1 MSTTMKVITVI
12 LSFYILVAC
21 NSENSSTNPGTQT
34 SYGVGGSTAK
44 FTIQNNHLITIEDH
58 DIQIFSLANPSE
70 PVLVNAYYTPTTIT
84 LETIYPY
91 QTNRILLG
99 TNTGAIIMDHS
110 TPGTIT
116 EIAFPEHVTSCDPVI
131 AKDDYMYIT
140 LRNGRSCSLVN
151 NVNGVNQLLIYDIS
165 DITQPELK
173 KTIELD
179 QPYGL
184 SIKDT
189 SLFICYEQGV
199 IEFDITN
206 PLEPAQIDTYDMPCN
221 DIIASTQPMVLTGDD
236 GIRLVQKDNANLIEL
251 AIIRKGT

>member
-1 MSTTMKVITVI
+1 MNCFLKNI
-12 LSFYILVAC
+12 LLFIACLTIVAC
-21 NSENSSTNPGTQT
+21 GESSDSAPQT
-34 SYGVGGSTAK
+34 SNSVGGSTAK

-58 DIQIFSLANPSE
+58 DIQIFSLANPSD
-70 PVLVNAYYTPTTIT
+70 PVLVNAYYTPNTIT

-91 QTNRILLG
+91 QANRILLG
-99 TNTGAIIMDHS
+99 TNTGAVIMDHS

-116 EIAFPEHVTSCDPVI
+116 ELAFPEFVTSCDPVI
-131 AKDDYMYIT
+131 AQGDYMYIT
-140 LRNGRSCSLVN
+140 LRNGSSCNLVN
-151 NVNGVNQLLIYDIS
+151 NVDGVNQLLIYDIS

-189 SLFICYEQGV
+189 SLLICYEQGL
-199 IEFDITN
+199 IEFDISN
-206 PLEPAQIDTYDMPCN
+206 PIEPTQIGDYDMPCN
-221 DIIASTQPMVLTGDD
+221 GIIASTQPMVVTGDN
-236 GIRLVQKDNANLIEL
+236 GIRLVQKDSANLIEL

>member
-1 MSTTMKVITVI
+1 MNYFFKKI
-12 LSFYILVAC
+12 LLFVAC
-21 NSENSSTNPGTQT
+21 LIIVACGESSDGEVQT
-34 SYGVGGSTAK
+34 SNGVGGSTAK

-70 PVLVNAYYTPTTIT
+70 PVLVNAYYTPSTIT

-165 DITQPELK
+165 DITQPELR

-184 SIKDT
+184 SIKET
-189 SLFICYEQGV
+189 SLFVCYEDGV
-199 IEFDITN
+199 LEFDITN
-206 PLEPAQIDTYDMPCN
+206 PLEPAQIGDFDMPCN
-221 DIIASTQPMVLTGDD
+221 DIIASTHPMILTGDD
-236 GIRLVQKDNANLIEL
+236 GIRLVQKDSTNLIEL